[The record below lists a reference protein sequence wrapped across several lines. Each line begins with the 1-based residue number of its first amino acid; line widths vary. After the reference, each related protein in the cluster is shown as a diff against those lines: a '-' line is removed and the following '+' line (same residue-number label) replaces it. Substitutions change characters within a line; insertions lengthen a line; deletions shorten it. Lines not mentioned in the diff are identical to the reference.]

1 MAKPPPTGPPA
12 PGLTTRLRSY
22 FHSSGPSSNPL
33 ERRLLLKIDFFILTF
48 CCLSYF
54 LNYLDRT
61 ALSNAYVSGMKESL
75 SFRGNQLNQINTCF
89 TIGYVLGQIPSNL
102 SLHYIPPR
110 IFFPGMMVL
119 WAGLTMVT
127 AAARHPGD
135 IMAIRFFQGVAEST
149 TFVGTHY
156 ILGSWYTEQEL
167 GKRSGVFTASGLAG
181 TMIGGFVQSGIH
193 GSMDGLRG
201 LSGWRWLFIIDGIIT
216 LPVAIY
222 GFCLFPDTPK
232 TTRAPY
238 LSVEERELAIRR
250 MDKKQGEPEVGR
262 PSGDTLVESEVSGP
276 SAFPAETSASVNDK
290 PEQSRLE
297 PKPKLSPSSI
307 DHQGYLHQHPSS
319 FSSTPSNNPHVQ
331 AKATAHTAAKTESSL
346 TKTRPFSLPFLRSL
360 FTSYHCPSF
369 IFLWILAG
377 ETESFSSNALLS
389 LYLKSHPS
397 NPSPSP
403 SSPSPSNP
411 APTPKYTVTQL
422 NTYPAGVPA
431 SGILSTLF
439 FAFFTD
445 LYPNHRSMV
454 GYFIGIIGI
463 LTPSLIL
470 AAQHGH
476 FGDPAG
482 RKATGVVM
490 GMYYLSGSVYAC
502 QATFFA
508 WANDAMT
515 RDGKE
520 AVFRGVVLAGMNM
533 GNNAVNAWWSIVF
546 YGASMAPW
554 FERGMWAMIGT
565 SVGLAIWT
573 GFLSCMER
581 RSRRRRDIER
591 KEVREREREREE
603 VGRIQG
609 SIADGLSTRDEK
621 GKGVNV

>member
-12 PGLTTRLRSY
+12 PGSTGFTTRLRSY
-22 FHSSGPSSNPL
+22 FRPGTTSNPL

-102 SLHYIPPR
+102 SLHYIAPR

-135 IMAIRFFQGVAEST
+135 IMAIRFFQGIAEST

-201 LSGWRWLFIIDGIIT
+201 LSGWRWLFVIDGIIT

-238 LSVEERELAIRR
+238 LSVQERELAIRR
-250 MDKKQGEPEVGR
+250 MEKKRQGEPAEMGR
-262 PSGDTLVESEVSGP
+262 SSSGDTLVVE
-276 SAFPAETSASVNDK
+276 AETSVSK
-290 PEQSRLE
+290 PDIQPRPEPE
-297 PKPKLSPSSI
+297 PKPSPSSAT
-307 DHQGYLHQHPSS
+307 DHHLTTHPSS
-319 FSSTPSNNPHVQ
+319 TTSTSTSNNPQ
-331 AKATAHTAAKTESSL
+331 ETTAHAAAKTESSL
-346 TKTRPFSLPFLRSL
+346 TKTHPFSLPFLRSL
-360 FTSYHCPSF
+360 FSSYHCPSF

-397 NPSPSP
+397 NSSSPSP
-403 SSPSPSNP
+403 SSSPSVPNNP
-411 APTPKYTVTQL
+411 APTAPRYTVSQL
-422 NTYPAGVPA
+422 NTYPTGVPA
-431 SGILSTLF
+431 VGILSTLF
-439 FAFFTD
+439 FAFITD
-445 LYPNHRSMV
+445 LYPNHRSIV
-454 GYFIGIIGI
+454 GYFIGIIGV

-470 AAQHGH
+470 AAEHGH
-476 FGDPAG
+476 FGVDPAG
-482 RKATGVVM
+482 NKATAVVM

-546 YGASMAPW
+546 YGADMAPW

-565 SVGLAIWT
+565 SVGLAVWT
-573 GFLSCMER
+573 GFLSYMER
-581 RSRRRRDIER
+581 RSRRRRR
-591 KEVREREREREE
+591 RREREE
-603 VGRIQG
+603 VKEREGARRMQG
-609 SIADGLSTRDEK
+609 GDSADGPLARDEK

>member
-1 MAKPPPTGPPA
+1 MAKPPPPGHPTPGSTGF
-12 PGLTTRLRSY
+12 TTRLRSY

-75 SFRGNQLNQINTCF
+75 SFHGNQLNQINTCF

-102 SLHYIPPR
+102 SLHYIAPR

-135 IMAIRFFQGVAEST
+135 ILAIRFFQGVAEST

-193 GSMDGLRG
+193 GSLDGLRG

-250 MDKKQGEPEVGR
+250 MEKQ
-262 PSGDTLVESEVSGP
+262 
-276 SAFPAETSASVNDK
+276 
-290 PEQSRLE
+290 
-297 PKPKLSPSSI
+297 
-307 DHQGYLHQHPSS
+307 
-319 FSSTPSNNPHVQ
+319 
-331 AKATAHTAAKTESSL
+331 
-346 TKTRPFSLPFLRSL
+346 
-360 FTSYHCPSF
+360 
-369 IFLWILAG
+369 
-377 ETESFSSNALLS
+377 
-389 LYLKSHPS
+389 
-397 NPSPSP
+397 
-403 SSPSPSNP
+403 
-411 APTPKYTVTQL
+411 
-422 NTYPAGVPA
+422 GVPA
-431 SGILSTLF
+431 VGILSTLF
-439 FAFFTD
+439 FAFITD
-445 LYPNHRSMV
+445 LYPHHRSMV
-454 GYFIGIIGI
+454 GYFIGIIGV

-470 AAQHGH
+470 AAEHGH

-482 RKATGVVM
+482 SKATAVVM

-546 YGASMAPW
+546 YGADMAPW
-554 FERGMWAMIGT
+554 FERGMWAMIGM
-565 SVGLAIWT
+565 SVALAIWT
-573 GFLSCMER
+573 GFLSFVGEQM
-581 RSRRRRDIER
+581 SRLNGTDTKAKVWTAR
-591 KEVREREREREE
+591 
-603 VGRIQG
+603 
-609 SIADGLSTRDEK
+609 
-621 GKGVNV
+621 

>member
-1 MAKPPPTGPPA
+1 MAKPPPVASPHDDGQATPPPPPSTQ
-12 PGLTTRLRSY
+12 PGLAARLKAY
-22 FHSSGPSSNPL
+22 FRPGTSSSPL
-33 ERRLLLKIDFFILTF
+33 ERNLLLKIDFFILTF

-102 SLHYIPPR
+102 SLHYVAPR

-119 WAGLTMVT
+119 WAALTMVT
-127 AAARHPGD
+127 AAARRPGD
-135 IMAIRFFQGVAEST
+135 IMAIRFFQGIAEST

-156 ILGSWYTEQEL
+156 ILGSWYTEKEL

-201 LSGWRWLFIIDGIIT
+201 MEGWRWLFIIDGIIT

-222 GFCLFPDTPK
+222 GFLLFPDTPK

-238 LSVEERELAIRR
+238 LSREERELAVAR
-250 MDKKQGEPEVGR
+250 MVKQGEPEVSR
-262 PSGDTLVESEVSGP
+262 ASNDTLVDNESSSP
-276 SAFPAETSASVNDK
+276 SATGPDTSTEQATKQHEADHK
-290 PEQSRLE
+290 PTSQAHPDPTDSHESRLE
-297 PKPKLSPSSI
+297 PQPTAAS
-307 DHQGYLHQHPSS
+307 
-319 FSSTPSNNPHVQ
+319 
-331 AKATAHTAAKTESSL
+331 ATAATESSL
-346 TKTRPFSLPFLRSL
+346 TRTHPFSLKFLCSL
-360 FTSYHCPSF
+360 FSSYHFPSF

-397 NPSPSP
+397 NLSPSP
-403 SSPSPSNP
+403 SSPSPP
-411 APTPKYTVTQL
+411 PKYTVSQL
-422 NTYPAGVPA
+422 NNYPTGVPA
-431 SGILSTLF
+431 VGIVSTLF
-439 FAFFTD
+439 FAFITD
-445 LYPNHRSMV
+445 LYPSHRSIV
-454 GYFIGIIGI
+454 GYFIGIIGL

-470 AAQHGH
+470 SAQKGH
-476 FGDPAG
+476 FGPPAG
-482 RKATGVVM
+482 QRATGVVM
-490 GMYYLSGSVYAC
+490 ASYYLAGSVYAC

-520 AVFRGVVLAGMNM
+520 AVFRGVVLAGMNL
-533 GNNAVNAWWSIVF
+533 GSNAVNAWWSILF
-546 YGASMAPW
+546 YGAGMAPW

-565 SVGLAIWT
+565 SVALAGWT
-573 GFLSCMER
+573 GFLEGMER
-581 RSRRRRDIER
+581 RARKRRM
-591 KEVREREREREE
+591 KEREVVKERQEA
-603 VGRIQG
+603 GRIRG
-609 SIADGLSTRDEK
+609 GEGGDEPVMADEK
-621 GKGVNV
+621 KGVADA

>member
-1 MAKPPPTGPPA
+1 MAKPPPPTGHPT
-12 PGLTTRLRSY
+12 PGSTGFTTRLRSY

-250 MDKKQGEPEVGR
+250 MEKTQGEPAEVGR
-262 PSGDTLVESEVSGP
+262 SSGDTLVDE
-276 SAFPAETSASVNDK
+276 AETSGLK
-290 PEQSRLE
+290 PDNQPRPE
-297 PKPKLSPSSI
+297 PKPKPSPSSI
-307 DHQGYLHQHPSS
+307 NHHLTNHPSTT
-319 FSSTPSNNPHVQ
+319 STSTSNNPQ
-331 AKATAHTAAKTESSL
+331 PAHAAANTESSL
-346 TKTRPFSLPFLRSL
+346 TKTHPFSLPFLRSL

-397 NPSPSP
+397 NSPT
-403 SSPSPSNP
+403 
-411 APTPKYTVTQL
+411 TPKYTISQL
-422 NTYPAGVPA
+422 NTYPTGVPA
-431 SGILSTLF
+431 VGILSTLF
-439 FAFFTD
+439 FAFITD
-445 LYPNHRSMV
+445 LYPHHRSMV
-454 GYFIGIIGI
+454 GYFIGIIGV

-470 AAQHGH
+470 AAEHGH

-482 RKATGVVM
+482 SKATAVVM
-490 GMYYLSGSVYAC
+490 GMYYLAGSVYAC

-554 FERGMWAMIGT
+554 FERGMWAMLGT
-565 SVGLAIWT
+565 SVALAIWT
-573 GFLSCMER
+573 GFLSYMER
-581 RSRRRRDIER
+581 RSRRRRE
-591 KEVREREREREE
+591 EREREAREREE
-603 VGRIQG
+603 ARGIQG
-609 SIADGLSTRDEK
+609 GIANGPLTREEK
-621 GKGVNV
+621 GKTVGDV

>member
-1 MAKPPPTGPPA
+1 MGSPPA
-12 PGLTTRLRSY
+12 TSPHDDGQAASRPSRSPGLAARLRSY
-22 FHSSGPSSNPL
+22 FRPGTPSSPL

-102 SLHYIPPR
+102 SLHYVAPR
-110 IFFPGMMVL
+110 VFFPGMMVL

-127 AAARHPGD
+127 AAARRPGD

-193 GSMDGLRG
+193 ASMDGLRG
-201 LSGWRWLFIIDGIIT
+201 LAGWRWLFIIDGIIT

-222 GFCLFPDTPK
+222 GFLLFPDTPK

-238 LSVEERELAIRR
+238 LSGEERELAVRR
-250 MDKKQGEPEVGR
+250 MEGPMIEEPER
-262 PSGDTLVESEVSGP
+262 PSNETLVPEVPPSP
-276 SAFPAETSASVNDK
+276 SASRAEASAKPVDDKPDSQSRPEPSPPTSASDTN
-290 PEQSRLE
+290 
-297 PKPKLSPSSI
+297 PSSNL
-307 DHQGYLHQHPSS
+307 DHHLHHHPSMS
-319 FSSTPSNNPHVQ
+319 ASGT
-331 AKATAHTAAKTESSL
+331 AKTEHSL
-346 TKTRPFSLPFLRSL
+346 TPTHPFSLPFARSL
-360 FTSYHCPSF
+360 FSSYHFPSF
-369 IFLWILAG
+369 ILLWILAG

-397 NPSPSP
+397 NPSNPSN
-403 SSPSPSNP
+403 PSPSNP
-411 APTPKYTVTQL
+411 SPPVPPVQKYTIAQL
-422 NTYPAGVPA
+422 NNYPTGVPA
-431 SGILSTLF
+431 VGIVSTLF
-439 FAFFTD
+439 FAFITD
-445 LYPNHRSMV
+445 LYPRHRSIV
-454 GYFIGIIGI
+454 GYFIGMIGI

-470 AAQHGH
+470 AAQKGH

-482 RKATGVVM
+482 SKATGVVM
-490 GMYYLSGSVYAC
+490 AMYYLAGSVYAC

-520 AVFRGVVLAGMNM
+520 PVFRGVVLAGMNL

-546 YGASMAPW
+546 YGAAMAPW

-565 SVGLAIWT
+565 SIALAAWT
-573 GFLSCMER
+573 AFLSSMEK
-581 RSRRRRDIER
+581 RSRRRR
-591 KEVREREREREE
+591 ERELKEREE
-603 VGRIQG
+603 TRRIPGGDAAVGP
-609 SIADGLSTRDEK
+609 STRDEK
-621 GKGVNV
+621 GKRVDDV

>member
-1 MAKPPPTGPPA
+1 MAKPPPTGHPT
-12 PGLTTRLRSY
+12 PGSTGFTTRLRSY
-22 FHSSGPSSNPL
+22 FRPGTTSNPL

-135 IMAIRFFQGVAEST
+135 IMAIRFFQGIAEST

-250 MDKKQGEPEVGR
+250 MEKKKQGEPAEVGR
-262 PSGDTLVESEVSGP
+262 SSGDTLVE
-276 SAFPAETSASVNDK
+276 AETSVSK
-290 PEQSRLE
+290 PGTQPRPE
-297 PKPKLSPSSI
+297 PKPSPSI
-307 DHQGYLHQHPSS
+307 DHQGHLHQHPSPSS
-319 FSSTPSNNPHVQ
+319 FSSTPSNSPE
-331 AKATAHTAAKTESSL
+331 ATATAHAAAKTESSL
-346 TKTRPFSLPFLRSL
+346 TKTHPFSLPFLRSL

-397 NPSPSP
+397 NTPT
-403 SSPSPSNP
+403 
-411 APTPKYTVTQL
+411 TPKYTISQL
-422 NTYPAGVPA
+422 NTYPTGVPA
-431 SGILSTLF
+431 VGILSTLF
-439 FAFFTD
+439 FAFITD
-445 LYPNHRSMV
+445 LYPHHRSMV
-454 GYFIGIIGI
+454 GYFIGIIGV

-470 AAQHGH
+470 AAEHGH

-482 RKATGVVM
+482 SKATAVVM
-490 GMYYLSGSVYAC
+490 GMYYLSGSIYAC

-546 YGASMAPW
+546 YGADMAPW

-565 SVGLAIWT
+565 SVALAVWT
-573 GFLSCMER
+573 AFLSYMER
-581 RSRRRRDIER
+581 RSRRRRREER
-591 KEVREREREREE
+591 EVREREEARG
-603 VGRIQG
+603 VQG
-609 SIADGLSTRDEK
+609 GIAADGPLARDEK
-621 GKGVNV
+621 GKGVGDV